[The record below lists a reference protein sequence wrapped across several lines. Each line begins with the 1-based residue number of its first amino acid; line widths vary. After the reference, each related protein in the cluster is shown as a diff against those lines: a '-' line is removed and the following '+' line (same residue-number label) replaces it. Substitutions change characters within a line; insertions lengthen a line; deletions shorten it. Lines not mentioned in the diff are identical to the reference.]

1 MEKMVSISLWKKNW
15 KERKVTRY
23 NSIMKTKILFTHEDV
38 ANIAEQG
45 RKMGKIDTNRQRP
58 WKDPVSIL
66 EWFTNTLLDSAGVQL
81 NGAQREKMAHE
92 I

>member
-45 RKMGKIDTNRQRP
+45 RKMGKIDTIE
-58 WKDPVSIL
+58 STATL
-66 EWFTNTLLDSAGVQL
+66 EGSGLHFG
-81 NGAQREKMAHE
+81 MIH
-92 I
+92 

>member
-38 ANIAEQG
+38 ANMAEQG
-45 RKMGKIDTNRQRP
+45 RKMGKIDTIE
-58 WKDPVSIL
+58 STATL
-66 EWFTNTLLDSAGVQL
+66 EGSGLYFG
-81 NGAQREKMAHE
+81 MIH
-92 I
+92 

>member
-45 RKMGKIDTNRQRP
+45 RKMGKIDTIE
-58 WKDPVSIL
+58 STATL
-66 EWFTNTLLDSAGVQL
+66 EGSGLYFG
-81 NGAQREKMAHE
+81 MIH
-92 I
+92 